1 MPAPEACLP
10 SDKQPL
16 QPAMQQPAPVH
27 QSNGVR
33 ISEQAEL
40 GRGHTDAGLASRGPD
55 MRFCLS
61 SPQPAVGAGLWE
73 EQTTRYASCPVL
85 S

>member
-1 MPAPEACLP
+1 
-10 SDKQPL
+10 
-16 QPAMQQPAPVH
+16 MQQPAPVH

-55 MRFCLS
+55 MRYCLS
-61 SPQPAVGAGLWE
+61 SSQPAVGAGLWE